1 METKIKLYQPLF
13 YSTLKEK
20 IMNSTSISKPAR
32 MDICEFSLNV
42 KAPHSL
48 SIIPSPFCEWIIGYN
63 KNNMKS
69 SFYCLGSVS
78 ELTTIELKH
87 YDYYIDIRF
96 DDNVCYV
103 NKLASSSA
111 NSSGMRNQQ
120 FEYAPK
126 PDSFE
131 YTLLKEFKEST
142 SFSDKVQYFTKFLLD
157 SKRFCFI
164 PEHVDDLY
172 TKLKRSNGAITV
184 HELSEESGYS
194 ERHINR
200 LISNQFGYG
209 PKDYCKYIR
218 FQRVLNEMIN
228 SPDQSNSEFI
238 QNIGYSDQAHFQREF
253 KLFMGM
259 TPKQFI
265 RLL

>member
-42 KAPHSL
+42 KDPHSL

-103 NKLASSSA
+103 QVSNGEEST
-111 NSSGMRNQQ
+111 
-120 FEYAPK
+120 
-126 PDSFE
+126 D
-131 YTLLKEFKEST
+131 KES
-142 SFSDKVQYFTKFLLD
+142 
-157 SKRFCFI
+157 
-164 PEHVDDLY
+164 EHK
-172 TKLKRSNGAITV
+172 TG
-184 HELSEESGYS
+184 E
-194 ERHINR
+194 
-200 LISNQFGYG
+200 
-209 PKDYCKYIR
+209 
-218 FQRVLNEMIN
+218 
-228 SPDQSNSEFI
+228 SNSKD
-238 QNIGYSDQAHFQREF
+238 IGNEE
-253 KLFMGM
+253 
-259 TPKQFI
+259 KQHE
-265 RLL
+265 